1 LKEKEIEKDDDEE
14 RQTWKGKGKKTR
26 LDSELK
32 KTRIEIPGL
41 Y

>member
-1 LKEKEIEKDDDEE
+1 VNNKEE
-14 RQTWKGKGKKTR
+14 RQRFGPIEEMKRKGRQDG
-26 LDSELK
+26 DYK

>member
-1 LKEKEIEKDDDEE
+1 MKEEKEEKEIEIE
-14 RQTWKGKGKKTR
+14 RQTGR
-26 LDSELK
+26 EENNDSKLK

>member
-1 LKEKEIEKDDDEE
+1 MK
-14 RQTWKGKGKKTR
+14 KGKRIEDEMQERRQAKKGKET
-26 LDSELK
+26 DSKLK

>member
-1 LKEKEIEKDDDEE
+1 LKEREEEEDDDEE
-14 RQTWKGKGKKTR
+14 RQTGRGKSR
-26 LDSELK
+26 QDSKLK

>member
-1 LKEKEIEKDDDEE
+1 MKKWKTIKDETQERRQTGKEKGEV
-14 RQTWKGKGKKTR
+14 
-26 LDSELK
+26 DSELK

>member
-1 LKEKEIEKDDDEE
+1 LKEKEEEEDRDEE
-14 RQTWKGKGKKTR
+14 RQTGKERKTR
-26 LDSELK
+26 LDSKLK

>member
-1 LKEKEIEKDDDEE
+1 LKEKEEEKDDNEE
-14 RQTWKGKGKKTR
+14 RQTWKGEKETR
-26 LDSELK
+26 SKLK

>member
-1 LKEKEIEKDDDEE
+1 MMMKKRQTGKEE
-14 RQTWKGKGKKTR
+14 RKQ
-26 LDSELK
+26 DSKLK

>member
-1 LKEKEIEKDDDEE
+1 MKEEEDEKGDDKE
-14 RQTWKGKGKKTR
+14 RQTFGRKGKTKQ
-26 LDSELK
+26 DSKLK

>member
-1 LKEKEIEKDDDEE
+1 MIEVEEIEEKEVKIE
-14 RQTWKGKGKKTR
+14 RQTGKER
-26 LDSELK
+26 NQDSKLK

>member
-1 LKEKEIEKDDDEE
+1 LKEREKEEDDDEE
-14 RQTWKGKGKKTR
+14 RQTGKEEKTR
-26 LDSELK
+26 LDSKLK

>member
-1 LKEKEIEKDDDEE
+1 LKEKEEEEDDDKG
-14 RQTWKGKGKKTR
+14 RQTGKERKVR
-26 LDSELK
+26 QESELK